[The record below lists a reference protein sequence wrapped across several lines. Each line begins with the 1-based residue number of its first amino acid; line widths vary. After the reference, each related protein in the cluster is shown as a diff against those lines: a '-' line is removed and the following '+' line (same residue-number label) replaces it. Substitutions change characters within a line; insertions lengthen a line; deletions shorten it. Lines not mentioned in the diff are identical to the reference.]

1 MLKTIFVPIHPAG
14 WPFISLFAGITALIT
29 WFMPPL
35 GFLALLLTAWC
46 VYFFRDPARI
56 TPDRK
61 GLLISPADG
70 IIQSIVQ
77 APPPPELDMGREP
90 RTRIAVFMNVFDV
103 HVNRIPINGTITA
116 AVYHPGKFLNASLDK
131 ASEQNER
138 QSLRVR
144 TEEGKDVAF
153 VQIAG
158 LVARRILCNC
168 DVGDQ
173 VRAGDR
179 FGLIRFGSRVDVYLP
194 SGVNPA
200 VIEGQVAIAGET
212 ILADLTSPELPRS
225 GKKR

>member
-1 MLKTIFVPIHPAG
+1 MLKTVFVPVNPAG
-14 WPFISLFAGITALIT
+14 WPFISLFAGMTALIT

-35 GFLALLLTAWC
+35 GFLGLLLTAWC
-46 VYFFRDPARI
+46 TYFFRDPPRT

-77 APPPPELDMGREP
+77 APPPPELDMGTEP
-90 RTRIAVFMNVFDV
+90 RTRIAVFMNVFNV

-116 AVYHPGKFLNASLDK
+116 AVYRPGKFLNASLDK
-131 ASEQNER
+131 ASEKNER
-138 QSLRVR
+138 QSLKVK
-144 TEEGKDVAF
+144 TEEGKEVAF

-158 LVARRILCNC
+158 LVARRILCYC

-212 ILADLTSPELPRS
+212 ILADLISPELPRH
-225 GKKR
+225 GEKR

>member
-46 VYFFRDPARI
+46 VYFFRDPPRI

-138 QSLRVR
+138 QSLTVK
-144 TEEGKDVAF
+144 TEDGKDVAF

-212 ILADLTSPELPRS
+212 ILADLSSPELPRS
-225 GKKR
+225 GQKR

>member
-1 MLKTIFVPIHPAG
+1 MIKAVFVPVHPAG
-14 WPFISLFAGITALIT
+14 WPFISLFAGMTALIT

-35 GFLALLLTAWC
+35 GFLGLLLTAWC
-46 VYFFRDPARI
+46 VYFFRDPPRI

-77 APPPPELDMGREP
+77 APPPPELDMGIEP
-90 RTRIAVFMNVFDV
+90 RTRIAVFMNVFNV

-116 AVYHPGKFLNASLDK
+116 AVYRPGKFLNASLDK
-131 ASEQNER
+131 ASEKNER
-138 QSLRVR
+138 QSLKVK
-144 TEEGKDVAF
+144 TEEGKEVAF

-158 LVARRILCNC
+158 LVARRILCYC

-212 ILADLTSPELPRS
+212 ILADLISPELPRH
-225 GKKR
+225 GEKR